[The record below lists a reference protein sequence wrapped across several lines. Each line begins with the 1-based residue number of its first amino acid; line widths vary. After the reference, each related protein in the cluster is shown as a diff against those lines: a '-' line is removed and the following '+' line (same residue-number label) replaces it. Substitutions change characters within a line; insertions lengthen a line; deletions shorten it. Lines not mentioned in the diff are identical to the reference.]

1 MGQRLLLVDSD
12 RSFLKEHQVSLE
24 AAFDLELAGAPEGV
38 LAKLETGAFA
48 AVFICVEVADNKGYA
63 LCSSIRKNPRLDG
76 VKIVLISAK
85 ATEEEYRRHQSLK
98 GRADLYLHKPMAP
111 SADRRPP
118 TGGRPRPPRRAR
130 PSAGGPRR

>member
-48 AVFICVEVADNKGYA
+48 AVFIDLTDGQRVVAYGRFSEK
-63 LCSSIRKNPRLDG
+63 RL
-76 VKIVLISAK
+76 
-85 ATEEEYRRHQSLK
+85 RRELDPE
-98 GRADLYLHKPMAP
+98 RVA
-111 SADRRPP
+111 
-118 TGGRPRPPRRAR
+118 
-130 PSAGGPRR
+130 